1 MKKLFAL
8 ILTGVMLLSLTACGG
23 KKEETPAS
31 SGTPIASENATADFK
46 PIVLKF
52 ANQHPGDGTASKSDQ
67 KICDAIAEA
76 TEGRVTVELY
86 TDSSLGDYTS
96 VFEEVMMG
104 TIDMAHTTAVET
116 YDARMS
122 GSMLP
127 YLGSNFEELKV
138 AYDPDNYLYKTVFE
152 VAQGLGIRTFGFYC
166 EGFSGIGT
174 ASAVNDPATPG
185 VNKGAIVRVPGLD
198 SFALP
203 AKELG
208 FSGSTIAYADTYTA
222 IQTGTVTGWV
232 GGPPNLNYL
241 YFRDVINYYYHYMMT
256 QEATQIYMSEK
267 TWQKLLPQDQEAID
281 AIIKAECAA
290 SFELAAADD
299 ANYMQLMKDAGI
311 NVVEFTDAER
321 AAMADAVRTNVW
333 PQLAQNT
340 SQEFLD
346 GILASIQ

>member
-1 MKKLFAL
+1 MKKLLAL
-8 ILTGVMLLSLTACGG
+8 LLAGAMALSMVACGG
-23 KKEETPAS
+23 SKEPAAS
-31 SGTPIASENATADFK
+31 ADPNTFEPIT
-46 PIVLKF
+46 LKF

-67 KICDAIAEA
+67 AICDAIEAA
-76 TEGRVTVELY
+76 TEGRVKVELY

-96 VFEEVMMG
+96 VFEEVMVG

-166 EGFSGIGT
+166 EGFSGVGT
-174 ASAVNDPATPG
+174 GPEVQNANVAGADKG
-185 VNKGAIVRVPGLD
+185 VTVRIPGLD
-198 SFALP
+198 AFALP
-203 AKELG
+203 AKDLG
-208 FSGSTIAYADTYTA
+208 FTTSTIAYSDTYTA
-222 IQTGTVTGWV
+222 IQTNAVQGWV

-241 YFRDVINYYYHYMMT
+241 YFRDVINNYYHYMMT

-267 TWQKLLPQDQEAID
+267 TWNKLLPEDQAAID
-281 AIIKAECAA
+281 EIIKAECLK

-299 ANYMQLMKDAGI
+299 ANYMQMMKDAGI

-321 AAMADAVRTNVW
+321 AAFAESVRTNVW
-333 PQLAQNT
+333 PELAKNT
-340 SQEFLD
+340 SQEFID
-346 GILASIQ
+346 GILESLK

>member
-1 MKKLFAL
+1 MKKLLAL
-8 ILTGVMLLSLTACGG
+8 LLAGAMALSMVACGG
-23 KKEETPAS
+23 SEPAAS
-31 SGTPIASENATADFK
+31 ADPNAFEPIT
-46 PIVLKF
+46 LKF

-67 KICDAIAEA
+67 AICDAIEQA
-76 TEGRVTVELY
+76 TEGRVKVELY

-96 VFEEVMMG
+96 VFEEVMVG

-127 YLGSNFEELKV
+127 YLGSNFEELKK
-138 AYDPDNYLYKTVFE
+138 AYDPEGYLYKTVFD

-174 ASAVNDPATPG
+174 GVEVTDPATPG
-185 VNKGAIVRVPGLD
+185 TPKSAVVRIPGLD

-203 AKELG
+203 ARALG
-208 FSGSTIAYADTYTA
+208 FETSTIAYSDTYTA
-222 IQTGTVTGWV
+222 IQTNTVQGWV

-241 YFRDVINYYYHYMMT
+241 YFRDVIDYYYHYMMT

-267 TWQKLLPQDQEAID
+267 TWNKLLPEDQAAID
-281 AIIKAECAA
+281 EIIKAECAK

-299 ANYMQLMKDAGI
+299 ANYMQMMKDAGI
-311 NVVEFTDAER
+311 TVVEFTDAER
-321 AAMADAVRTNVW
+321 AAMAEHVRTNVW
-333 PQLAQNT
+333 PELAKNT
-340 SQEFLD
+340 SQEFID
-346 GILASIQ
+346 GILASLA

>member
-1 MKKLFAL
+1 MKRRFFAL
-8 ILTGVMLLSLTACGG
+8 ALASVLALSLAACGG
-23 KKEETPAS
+23 SKDSGSSSTPAA
-31 SGTPIASENATADFK
+31 SGSTEDFT

-52 ANQHPGDGTASKSDQ
+52 ANQHPGDSTATKSDQ

-127 YLGSNFEELKV
+127 YLGSSFEELAV
-138 AYDPDNYLYKTVFE
+138 AYDHDNYLYKTVFE

-166 EGFSGIGT
+166 EGFTGVGT
-174 ASAVNDPATPG
+174 SYAVNDPATPG
-185 VNKGAIVRVPGLD
+185 AKKGAIVRVPGLD
-198 SFALP
+198 NFALA
-203 AKELG
+203 AKDLG
-208 FSGSTIAYADTYTA
+208 FDGSTIAYADTYTA
-222 IQTGTVTGWV
+222 IQTGTVAGWV

-241 YFRDVINYYYHYMMT
+241 YFRDVINHYYYYMMT

-267 TWQKLLPQDQEAID
+267 TWAKLLPQDQEAID
-281 AIIKAECAA
+281 KIIKDEIVA
-290 SFELAAADD
+290 SVELAKADD
-299 ANYMQLMKDAGI
+299 QAYMDKLAAEGI
-311 NVVEFTDAER
+311 EVVTFSDEER
-321 AAMADAVRTNVW
+321 AAMAASCRENVW
-333 PQLAQNT
+333 PQLAKNT

-346 GILASIQ
+346 NILESLG